1 MRTEDAHQAHAHP
14 RVHRAVGHSSGVH
27 CVICL
32 RDGRVLSGSDDTT
45 LIIWDTQWRGWASC
59 TNGGWA
65 GHSRVQT
72 EGGGQARARISDGRG
87 LSIGK
92 MPFNFHEHQAPSAP
106 PVLVLFTS
114 FVGSRRSFSAS
125 PCTLVEPRSEECMRL
140 NDDHDHLMCTPAL
153 GLSGHK
159 LVLTG
164 HKAREIRWGPEHGGF
179 AHNLF
184 EATNTSQ

>member
-1 MRTEDAHQAHAHP
+1 
-14 RVHRAVGHSSGVH
+14 
-27 CVICL
+27 
-32 RDGRVLSGSDDTT
+32 
-45 LIIWDTQWRGWASC
+45 
-59 TNGGWA
+59 
-65 GHSRVQT
+65 
-72 EGGGQARARISDGRG
+72 
-87 LSIGK
+87 
-92 MPFNFHEHQAPSAP
+92 
-106 PVLVLFTS
+106 
-114 FVGSRRSFSAS
+114 
-125 PCTLVEPRSEECMRL
+125 MRL